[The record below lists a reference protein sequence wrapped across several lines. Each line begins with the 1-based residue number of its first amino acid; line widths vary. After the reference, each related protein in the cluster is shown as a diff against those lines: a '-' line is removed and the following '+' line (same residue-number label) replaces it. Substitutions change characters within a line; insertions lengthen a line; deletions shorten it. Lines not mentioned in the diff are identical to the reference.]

1 MLVSRINE
9 SPARTRLRMMMKVL
23 LIKDVK
29 GLGKVGEIKEV
40 KDGYGKNFLIGKG
53 FAKHATNEVIKKH
66 EAGER
71 RKIEN
76 EAKEIEALKEVKAK
90 LEKTKVVINKKL
102 GNTGHLFGAVT
113 KDEIADALKA
123 QHGIEIDKKHINH
136 KEAIKMVGEH
146 VLDLKLGHAI
156 HATLHLE
163 VVGE

>member
-1 MLVSRINE
+1 
-9 SPARTRLRMMMKVL
+9 MKVL

-29 GLGKVGEIKEV
+29 GLGKAGEVKEV

-53 FAKHATNEVIKKH
+53 FAKHATNEVVKKH
-66 EAGER
+66 EASER
-71 RKIEN
+71 RKAADEV
-76 EAKEIEALKEVKAK
+76 KEIERLNEVKK
-90 LEKTKVVINKKL
+90 RLETTKVVISKPL

-113 KDEIADALKA
+113 KDEITDALKA
-123 QHGIEIDKKHINH
+123 QHDIEIDKRHINH

-146 VLDLKLGHAI
+146 SLDLKLGHAI